1 MRTVLTLTLVGNI
14 SVVLIAFVVTMTV
27 AIQRPDSVRHEFSR
41 PNRVSRFQ
49 ATVPSEQFS
58 IHHFRSVNPSSGL
71 EGWSSTSSAG
81 SPSTVKVLPS
91 GYHRHGRQPRFA
103 SQSKVLRLAVLAP
116 KDPRHQFSLFKI
128 LPAITLAA
136 RTIERSSSNTNGSNN
151 GPLPGWKIQII
162 DRDSNCSS
170 IYGPLEAVGLYNNKS
185 LDVFLGPV
193 CEYVI
198 SPVAKYAGVW
208 NIPLLTAAAQADGF
222 SHKQPNYPL
231 LTRMMGS
238 YREVGAVMV
247 QILARFDWRV
257 VGMLYHNH
265 DVGKSAGNSPCYF
278 ALAAVYGQ
286 LDKQGHKSVHK
297 SFDETN
303 GSVNFTQLLL
313 HIGERSRIIVLCA
326 GPRKIKEI
334 MLAAEELN
342 MVASGEYVF
351 FNIELL
357 NSNNATLK
365 PWYSKSDT
373 EAQNNRS
380 RRAYEALL
388 TVSARVPDTEQY
400 RDFSDEVKR
409 IARDEFNYTYDE
421 DPVNP
426 FVAAFHEAVLLYAIA
441 LNETLAAGGNVS
453 NGTAITSRMW
463 GRTFVGISGN
473 VSMDENGDRNAD
485 YSLLDMDSV
494 TGVFQV
500 VANYYGVSKQL
511 VDVPGRRIHWAGDRN
526 GPPPD
531 TPTCGFDNKK
541 CPDETTAIY
550 AIITIVL
557 SSVVVVLIITSAF
570 IYRHYKE
577 EAEIASM
584 TWKVAWSDVV
594 LFNGDRTGRV
604 SGGQAGTGKCGSRLS
619 IGRNSILSNLSTEMV
634 GNFASNKQL
643 FIQTANYKGM
653 VVAVKAIPK
662 SKVELNR
669 PLLLE
674 LKRMK
679 DVTHDHLVRFIGAS
693 VSAPHCCLLTEYCP
707 RGSLE
712 DILENDQI
720 QLDAMF
726 RRSLIHDI
734 VKAMAYIHSSEI
746 RSHGNLKSSNCVVD
760 SRFVLKVTDFG
771 LYSLRLPTDEDDAT
785 NDCNSYAY
793 WKRKLWTAPELLR
806 MEHPLTEGTPKG
818 DVYSFAII
826 AHEILVRQGPFY
838 LADNDLSPKEIIG
851 HVKNGPPHGN
861 KPPFRPSIEDD
872 LGDEEVVQM
881 MKRCW
886 MEDPNE
892 RPDFQVLKAT
902 IRRLNKDNESGN
914 ILDNL
919 LSRMEL
925 YANNLEQLVEE
936 RTADYL
942 EEKQRCEELLY
953 QLLPKPVA
961 SQLIAGQSVL
971 AETFDNVTI
980 YFSDIVGFTALSAES
995 APLQVVDLLNDLYT
1009 CFDSIIENFDV
1020 YKVETIGDAYMVVS
1034 GLPVRNGNL
1043 HAREIARMSL
1053 RLLQAVGHFR
1063 IRHRPNDQLKLRI
1076 GLHSGP
1082 VVAGVVGLKMPRYCL
1097 FGDTVNTASRME
1109 SHGLALKI
1117 HVSPAT
1123 KALLDS
1129 FGTFRLELRGDVEMK
1144 GKGIV
1149 TTHWLLGETTDLPSA
1164 PTAIT
1169 PNLTSTS
1176 AKV

>member
-1 MRTVLTLTLVGNI
+1 
-14 SVVLIAFVVTMTV
+14 
-27 AIQRPDSVRHEFSR
+27 
-41 PNRVSRFQ
+41 
-49 ATVPSEQFS
+49 
-58 IHHFRSVNPSSGL
+58 
-71 EGWSSTSSAG
+71 
-81 SPSTVKVLPS
+81 
-91 GYHRHGRQPRFA
+91 
-103 SQSKVLRLAVLAP
+103 
-116 KDPRHQFSLFKI
+116 
-128 LPAITLAA
+128 
-136 RTIERSSSNTNGSNN
+136 
-151 GPLPGWKIQII
+151 
-162 DRDSNCSS
+162 
-170 IYGPLEAVGLYNNKS
+170 
-185 LDVFLGPV
+185 
-193 CEYVI
+193 
-198 SPVAKYAGVW
+198 
-208 NIPLLTAAAQADGF
+208 
-222 SHKQPNYPL
+222 
-231 LTRMMGS
+231 MMGS

-286 LDKQGHKSVHK
+286 LEKQGHKSVHK
-297 SFDETN
+297 NFDETN

-313 HIGERSRIIVLCA
+313 HISESSRIIVLCA
-326 GPRKIKEI
+326 APPKIKEI

-342 MVASGEYVF
+342 MVDSGDYVF
-351 FNIELL
+351 FNIELR

-365 PWYSKSDT
+365 PWHSNSDT

-400 RDFSDEVKR
+400 RDFSKEVKR

-426 FVAAFHEAVLLYAIA
+426 SVAAFHEAVLLYAIA
-441 LNETLAAGGNVS
+441 LNETLAAGGDVS

-463 GRTFVGISGN
+463 DRTFVGISGN
-473 VSMDENGDRNAD
+473 VSMDKNGDRNAD

-531 TPTCGFDNKK
+531 TPTCGFDNSK
-541 CPDETTAIY
+541 CPDETTPIY
-550 AIITIVL
+550 AIVTIVL

-594 LFNGDRTGRV
+594 LFNGDRTGRA
-604 SGGQAGTGKCGSRLS
+604 SAGPAGAAKFGSRLS
-619 IGRNSILSNLSTEMV
+619 IGRNSILSNLSNEMV
-634 GNFASNKQL
+634 GNFASDKQL

-653 VVAVKAIPK
+653 IVAVKPIPR

-771 LYSLRLPTDEDDAT
+771 LHSLRLPTDEDDAA
-785 NDCNSYAY
+785 NDRSSYAY

-806 MEHPLTEGTPKG
+806 MEHPLPEGTPKG

-826 AHEILVRQGPFY
+826 THEILVRHGPFY
-838 LADNDLSPKEIIG
+838 LAGDNDLSPRGKFYIT
-851 HVKNGPPHGN
+851 K
-861 KPPFRPSIEDD
+861 
-872 LGDEEVVQM
+872 
-881 MKRCW
+881 W
-886 MEDPNE
+886 
-892 RPDFQVLKAT
+892 AT
-902 IRRLNKDNESGN
+902 
-914 ILDNL
+914 
-919 LSRMEL
+919 
-925 YANNLEQLVEE
+925 
-936 RTADYL
+936 
-942 EEKQRCEELLY
+942 
-953 QLLPKPVA
+953 
-961 SQLIAGQSVL
+961 QSL
-971 AETFDNVTI
+971 
-980 YFSDIVGFTALSAES
+980 FT
-995 APLQVVDLLNDLYT
+995 
-1009 CFDSIIENFDV
+1009 C
-1020 YKVETIGDAYMVVS
+1020 K
-1034 GLPVRNGNL
+1034 
-1043 HAREIARMSL
+1043 
-1053 RLLQAVGHFR
+1053 
-1063 IRHRPNDQLKLRI
+1063 
-1076 GLHSGP
+1076 
-1082 VVAGVVGLKMPRYCL
+1082 
-1097 FGDTVNTASRME
+1097 
-1109 SHGLALKI
+1109 
-1117 HVSPAT
+1117 
-1123 KALLDS
+1123 
-1129 FGTFRLELRGDVEMK
+1129 
-1144 GKGIV
+1144 
-1149 TTHWLLGETTDLPSA
+1149 
-1164 PTAIT
+1164 
-1169 PNLTSTS
+1169 
-1176 AKV
+1176 

>member
-1 MRTVLTLTLVGNI
+1 M
-14 SVVLIAFVVTMTV
+14 
-27 AIQRPDSVRHEFSR
+27 
-41 PNRVSRFQ
+41 
-49 ATVPSEQFS
+49 TVPSEQLS
-58 IHHFRSVNPSSGL
+58 SHHIRSVNPSSGID
-71 EGWSSTSSAG
+71 GWPSTYSSAG
-81 SPSTVKVLPS
+81 SPSSVKAS
-91 GYHRHGRQPRFA
+91 GYHRHGRQPRFV

-116 KDPRHQFSLFKI
+116 KDPEHQFSLFKI
-128 LPAITLAA
+128 LPAIHLAA
-136 RTIERSSSNTNGSNN
+136 RTIERSSNHSNGSNN
-151 GPLPGWKIQII
+151 GPLSGWKIQII
-162 DRDSNCSS
+162 SRDSNCSS
-170 IYGPLEAVGLYNNKS
+170 IYGPLEAIDLYNSKS
-185 LDVFLGPV
+185 IDVFLGPV

-265 DVGKSAGNSPCYF
+265 DVGKGAGNSPCYF

-286 LDKQGHKSVHK
+286 LEKQGHKSVHK
-297 SFDETN
+297 NFDETN

-313 HIGERSRIIVLCA
+313 HISESSRIIVLCA
-326 GPRKIKEI
+326 APPKIKEI

-342 MVASGEYVF
+342 MVASGDYVF
-351 FNIELL
+351 FNIELR

-400 RDFSDEVKR
+400 RDFSKEVKR

-426 FVAAFHEAVLLYAIA
+426 SVAAFHEAVLLYAIA
-441 LNETLAAGGNVS
+441 LNETLAAGGDVS
-453 NGTAITSRMW
+453 NGSAITSRMW

-473 VSMDENGDRNAD
+473 VSMDKNGDRNAD

-531 TPTCGFDNKK
+531 TPTCGFDNSK
-541 CPDETTAIY
+541 CPDETTPIY
-550 AIITIVL
+550 AIVTIVL

-594 LFNGDRTGRV
+594 LFNGDRTGRA
-604 SGGQAGTGKCGSRLS
+604 SGGPTGTGKFGSRLS

-634 GNFASNKQL
+634 GNFASDKQL

-653 VVAVKAIPK
+653 IVAVKPIPR

-771 LYSLRLPTDEDDAT
+771 LHSLRLPTDEDDAN
-785 NDCNSYAY
+785 NDRNSYAY

-806 MEHPLTEGTPKG
+806 MEHPLPEGTPKG

-826 AHEILVRQGPFY
+826 THEILVRHGPFY
-838 LADNDLSPKEIIG
+838 LAGDNDLSPREIIG

-1164 PTAIT
+1164 PVAIT
-1169 PNLTSTS
+1169 PNTTSTS

>member
-1 MRTVLTLTLVGNI
+1 MSIDTSFPSDPHPVG
-14 SVVLIAFVVTMTV
+14 
-27 AIQRPDSVRHEFSR
+27 RP
-41 PNRVSRFQ
+41 
-49 ATVPSEQFS
+49 
-58 IHHFRSVNPSSGL
+58 
-71 EGWSSTSSAG
+71 
-81 SPSTVKVLPS
+81 
-91 GYHRHGRQPRFA
+91 PRFVPQA
-103 SQSKVLRLAVLAP
+103 KVIRLAVLAP
-116 KDPRHQFSLFKI
+116 NDPEHQFSLFKI
-128 LPAITLAA
+128 LPAIHLAA
-136 RTIERSSSNTNGSNN
+136 RTIERSSSGNSS
-151 GPLPGWKIQII
+151 GPLSGWRIQIVN
-162 DRDSNCSS
+162 RDSKCSS
-170 IYGPLEAVGLYNNKS
+170 IYGPLEAIDLYNSKS
-185 LDVFLGPV
+185 IDVFLGPV

-222 SHKQPNYPL
+222 THKQPNYPL

-257 VGMLYHNH
+257 VGMLFHNH
-265 DVGKSAGNSPCYF
+265 DVGKGAGNSPCHF
-278 ALAAVYGQ
+278 ALAAVYSQ
-286 LDKQGHKSVHK
+286 LEKQGHKSIHK

-303 GSVNFTQLLL
+303 SSVNFTQLLL
-313 HIGERSRIIVLCA
+313 HIGERSRIVVLCA
-326 GPRKIKEI
+326 APRKIKDI
-334 MLAAEELN
+334 MLAAQELN

-351 FNIELL
+351 FNIELR
-357 NSNNATLK
+357 NSNNVTLK
-365 PWYSKSDT
+365 PWYNKSETDEQNQRSK
-373 EAQNNRS
+373 
-380 RRAYEALL
+380 RAYEALL

-409 IARDEFNYTYDE
+409 IAREEFNYTYDE

-441 LNETLAAGGNVS
+441 LNETLAAGGDVS

-485 YSLLDMDSV
+485 YSLLDMDPI
-494 TGVFQV
+494 TGIFQV
-500 VANYYGVSKQL
+500 VANCYGVSKQL

-531 TPTCGFDNKK
+531 TPPCGFDNTK
-541 CPDETTAIY
+541 CPDNTMPIY
-550 AIITIVL
+550 AIVTIVL
-557 SSVVVVLIITSAF
+557 SSVVVVLIVTSAF

-584 TWKVAWSDVV
+584 TWKIAWNEVV
-594 LFNGDRTGRV
+594 LFSGDRTGRS
-604 SGGQAGTGKCGSRLS
+604 SGGAAGGPSG
-619 IGRNSILSNLSTEMV
+619 SNLSTETT
-634 GNFASNKQL
+634 GNFPSDKQL

-693 VSAPHCCLLTEYCP
+693 VTAPHCCLLTEYCP

-734 VKAMAYIHSSEI
+734 TKAMAYIHSTEI

-771 LYSLRLPTDEDDAT
+771 LHSLRVAADDDDA
-785 NDCNSYAY
+785 NDDQNSYAY

-806 MEHPLTEGTPKG
+806 IERPPPEGTPKG

-826 AHEILVRQGPFY
+826 THEILVRHGPFY
-838 LADNDLSPKEIIG
+838 LADNHLSPRGK
-851 HVKNGPPHGN
+851 VNQVN
-861 KPPFRPSIEDD
+861 KPAFRPAIDDD

-886 MEDPNE
+886 VEDPNE
-892 RPDFQVLKAT
+892 RPDFPVLKAT

-1129 FGTFRLELRGDVEMK
+1129 FGTFRLELRGDIEMK
-1144 GKGIV
+1144 ARKF
-1149 TTHWLLGETTDLPSA
+1149 LP
-1164 PTAIT
+1164 
-1169 PNLTSTS
+1169 NFRL
-1176 AKV
+1176 